1 MRDIIKLRP
10 GLTNEKTLTNITKEN
25 FYCEAYTHKTEI
37 ILFRISLCF
46 VTFYAC
52 GFIMLV
58 LRLVLFI

>member
-25 FYCEAYTHKTEI
+25 FYCEAYTDKTEI
-37 ILFRISLCF
+37 NLFRISLRF